1 MTSPVNNTKKPRRV
15 SFAAPN
21 SPNTAKPKTHHH
33 PHPRPHPDPQPKS
46 THEPTVNDETRSPPP
61 PPQTRSEPSNAR
73 PPPPKTTAPEADI
86 LAGAFTHTVTNTPHG
101 LVIDG
106 VLQPRGPT
114 AHSQLRD
121 THPFHNG
128 TYNPSIPSF
137 YQNSAQPHQ
146 VNMSTVGAGMM
157 PDPYAA
163 HYQPPVPDTTH
174 GPFEYTYTPRTDAAG
189 PQYMMMNGG
198 GGGGPPFCA
207 PPAFPYQQPQPGMA
221 TAPIP
226 MMAVGGQP
234 PFVQAH
240 PMQPPMVNY
249 QPGII
254 PPMAY
259 AQGPGGPPYMTAGMA
274 QPTPPITPPGAYVM
288 SGGNGGYEMG
298 KTKAEVDA
306 ENQYAAQHN
315 QMNEPQSMKPADDDV
330 SRMYWCRELDGQW
343 IPRSRFSLDRMG
355 NFRWYVTANG
365 VFYAKMLPE

>member
-1 MTSPVNNTKKPRRV
+1 
-15 SFAAPN
+15 
-21 SPNTAKPKTHHH
+21 
-33 PHPRPHPDPQPKS
+33 
-46 THEPTVNDETRSPPP
+46 
-61 PPQTRSEPSNAR
+61 
-73 PPPPKTTAPEADI
+73 
-86 LAGAFTHTVTNTPHG
+86 
-101 LVIDG
+101 
-106 VLQPRGPT
+106 
-114 AHSQLRD
+114 
-121 THPFHNG
+121 
-128 TYNPSIPSF
+128 
-137 YQNSAQPHQ
+137 
-146 VNMSTVGAGMM
+146 
-157 PDPYAA
+157 
-163 HYQPPVPDTTH
+163 
-174 GPFEYTYTPRTDAAG
+174 
-189 PQYMMMNGG
+189 
-198 GGGGPPFCA
+198 
-207 PPAFPYQQPQPGMA
+207 MA

>member
-207 PPAFPYQQPQPGMA
+207 PPAFPYQQVQPQTPL
-221 TAPIP
+221 P
-226 MMAVGGQP
+226 M
-234 PFVQAH
+234 
-240 PMQPPMVNY
+240 Y
-249 QPGII
+249 
-254 PPMAY
+254 
-259 AQGPGGPPYMTAGMA
+259 
-274 QPTPPITPPGAYVM
+274 TPPLVYGMPGTILTNA
-288 SGGNGGYEMG
+288 
-298 KTKAEVDA
+298 
-306 ENQYAAQHN
+306 
-315 QMNEPQSMKPADDDV
+315 
-330 SRMYWCRELDGQW
+330 
-343 IPRSRFSLDRMG
+343 SLFRTDR
-355 NFRWYVTANG
+355 RCV
-365 VFYAKMLPE
+365 